1 MGVKTAKR
9 TINENVLHQ
18 GGIDNDQV
26 AKALLQ
32 WRNTSLP
39 YIKLS
44 PAQRLL
50 YRNLRDHIPMNEKH
64 YYIYQEWLSTA
75 TESEEALSE
84 KKKKILDQYNQ
95 SSEELPEIPV
105 GSSVLI
111 HEPKNKGTHCWI
123 KSGIVVDVLPNQQY
137 RIKCNHSGKITHRN
151 RRFIKPIE

>member
-64 YYIYQEWLSTA
+64 YYIYQEWFSTA

-84 KKKKILDQYNQ
+84 KKKKIFRPVQ
-95 SSEELPEIPV
+95 SI
-105 GSSVLI
+105 I
-111 HEPKNKGTHCWI
+111 R
-123 KSGIVVDVLPNQQY
+123 GI
-137 RIKCNHSGKITHRN
+137 TRN
-151 RRFIKPIE
+151 TSWLQSINS